1 MYSDETI
8 FLLVLELIEMLQF
21 DVNFVFWVNN
31 VQLEVKTDL
40 KKVQKVIYRNAT
52 AWHNQNRK

>member
-52 AWHNQNRK
+52 A

>member
-40 KKVQKVIYRNAT
+40 NKVQKVIYRNAT
-52 AWHNQNRK
+52 A